1 MITNAGG
8 LGILCADA
16 CEAAG
21 LELPEL
27 TEATRAALA
36 PLVPAEASLA
46 NPIDLLGSATAGT
59 YEAVIGHVLN
69 DPNVDALVILFVPP
83 VVAGANEVAAA
94 ISRAVGEVGHVKP
107 VIAVVVSAEGVP
119 PALRG
124 PGSAVVALPYPE
136 SAARALAL
144 AAKRADWLRTPAG
157 ELPEVDGDRR
167 RGRPRDRRG
176 RAERRR
182 RPMARPAATQAL
194 LDAYGIPTVG
204 ERVAATVDHAVA
216 AASELGYPVV
226 VKTAAPGVTRPMSG
240 ASRSTYATGPG
251 ARGRRAD
258 RRAGA
263 RAAVPRREESSCSP
277 ASCRTRC
284 SARLSPSGPA
294 ARSPS

>member
-59 YEAVIGHVLN
+59 YEAVIGHVLT

-94 ISRAVGEVGHVKP
+94 ISRAVAEVGP
-107 VIAVVVSAEGVP
+107 REAGD
-119 PALRG
+119 RG
-124 PGSAVVALPYPE
+124 RRQRRGRA
-136 SAARALAL
+136 AARSAG
-144 AAKRADWLRTPAG
+144 RARRSSRFPIRS
-157 ELPEVDGDRR
+157 RR
-167 RGRPRDRRG
+167 RGRWRWRPSGPTGCARRRASFPRSRGSTPRRG
-176 RAERRR
+176 RAIVE
-182 RPMARPAATQAL
+182 AALGGAGDLWLDPAATQAL

-204 ERVAATVDHAVA
+204 ERVAATRRRTP
-216 AASELGYPVV
+216 SPRPPSSG
-226 VKTAAPGVTRPMSG
+226 TRWW
-240 ASRSTYATGPG
+240 
-251 ARGRRAD
+251 
-258 RRAGA
+258 
-263 RAAVPRREESSCSP
+263 
-277 ASCRTRC
+277 
-284 SARLSPSGPA
+284 
-294 ARSPS
+294 